1 MIHTVFT
8 FAAVLATR
16 AGNAITPPVDGLG
29 GSLGQ
34 YIDGDGRIASQDP
47 GIALVLAIAFV
58 LLALLAGIA
67 AGRAGTSR

>member
-1 MIHTVFT
+1 MMDHLSTY
-8 FAAVLATR
+8 AAVLATG

-34 YIDGDGRIASQDP
+34 YVDGDGRIASQDP